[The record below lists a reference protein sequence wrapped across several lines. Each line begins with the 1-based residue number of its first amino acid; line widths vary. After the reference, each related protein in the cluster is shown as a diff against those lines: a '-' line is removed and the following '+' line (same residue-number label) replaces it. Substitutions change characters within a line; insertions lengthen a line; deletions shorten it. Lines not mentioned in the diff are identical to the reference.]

1 METRAWKVK
10 LQCVNATTTKYA
22 TKKPKTNKTKHSSSL
37 KGN

>member
-1 METRAWKVK
+1 METRAWKDE

-22 TKKPKTNKTKHSSSL
+22 TKKPKPNKTKHSSSF